1 MGFFDKALKKVQDVG
16 ENIAASANN
25 VKTVVETSVQ
35 DTMEITGLKRQIR
48 ELEKEMDA
56 QYLQIGKKYAEF
68 VADMDDAEPETA
80 ENEAAEATESSEV
93 IDEVKEEAI
102 DEVKA
107 EDVAETVDEAKEEA
121 ADETIDEVKAE
132 DTAETIDEEK
142 EVSEEPA
149 EDKVAE
155 ESDED
160 EEPVF
165 DVSDFLTIIKQDQAK
180 KKELENQLA
189 EVEKRALIYRTNS
202 EFRHIFS
209 ELLGNK
215 PHEVLYILRF
225 SLETFAKFRILCSN
239 SHRTG
244 IQITYA
250 HHHTAKRYK
259 RSCRK
264 SEFFRSQKCRDR
276 HISSAHQFSV
286 CFDLHTFTQSVLDQ
300 CLMSLSQTKFPR
312 KSRIVDGTFRS
323 STGTAVVTG
332 NQNYLCSC
340 FCHTCCYGSDACF

>member
-80 ENEAAEATESSEV
+80 ENEAAEAETTEATEPSEV

-107 EDVAETVDEAKEEA
+107 EAAAETVDEAKEEA

-189 EVEKRALIYRTNS
+189 EVEKRAKQNT
-202 EFRHIFS
+202 
-209 ELLGNK
+209 LLREKTKAEESFEQEKG
-215 PHEVLYILRF
+215 
-225 SLETFAKFRILCSN
+225 
-239 SHRTG
+239 
-244 IQITYA
+244 
-250 HHHTAKRYK
+250 
-259 RSCRK
+259 
-264 SEFFRSQKCRDR
+264 
-276 HISSAHQFSV
+276 
-286 CFDLHTFTQSVLDQ
+286 VLDKALAMEIISKEEYEQ
-300 CLMSLSQTKFPR
+300 KLNIVRKKVENFEEIKKIEQQFEMGIITKEE
-312 KSRIVDGTFRS
+312 KDEKIN
-323 STGTAVVTG
+323 AIL
-332 NQNYLCSC
+332 N
-340 FCHTCCYGSDACF
+340 A

>member
-80 ENEAAEATESSEV
+80 ENEAAEAETTEATESSEV

-107 EDVAETVDEAKEEA
+107 EAADETVDEAKEEA
-121 ADETIDEVKAE
+121 ADE
-132 DTAETIDEEK
+132 DEE
-142 EVSEEPA
+142 S
-149 EDKVAE
+149 
-155 ESDED
+155 
-160 EEPVF
+160 VF

-189 EVEKRALIYRTNS
+189 EVEKRAKQNT
-202 EFRHIFS
+202 
-209 ELLGNK
+209 LLREKTKAEESFEQEKG
-215 PHEVLYILRF
+215 
-225 SLETFAKFRILCSN
+225 
-239 SHRTG
+239 
-244 IQITYA
+244 
-250 HHHTAKRYK
+250 
-259 RSCRK
+259 
-264 SEFFRSQKCRDR
+264 
-276 HISSAHQFSV
+276 
-286 CFDLHTFTQSVLDQ
+286 VLDKALAMEIISKEEYEQ
-300 CLMSLSQTKFPR
+300 KLNIARKKVENFEEIKKIEQQFEMGIITKEE
-312 KSRIVDGTFRS
+312 KDEKIN
-323 STGTAVVTG
+323 AIL
-332 NQNYLCSC
+332 N
-340 FCHTCCYGSDACF
+340 A

>member
-80 ENEAAEATESSEV
+80 ENEAAEAETTEATEPSEV

-107 EDVAETVDEAKEEA
+107 EAAAETVDEAKEEA

-189 EVEKRALIYRTNS
+189 EVEKRAKQNT
-202 EFRHIFS
+202 
-209 ELLGNK
+209 LLREKTKAEESFEQEKG
-215 PHEVLYILRF
+215 
-225 SLETFAKFRILCSN
+225 
-239 SHRTG
+239 
-244 IQITYA
+244 
-250 HHHTAKRYK
+250 
-259 RSCRK
+259 
-264 SEFFRSQKCRDR
+264 
-276 HISSAHQFSV
+276 
-286 CFDLHTFTQSVLDQ
+286 VLDKALAMDIISKEEYEQ
-300 CLMSLSQTKFPR
+300 KLNIARKKVENFEEIKKIEQQFEMGIITKEE
-312 KSRIVDGTFRS
+312 KDEKIN
-323 STGTAVVTG
+323 AIL
-332 NQNYLCSC
+332 N
-340 FCHTCCYGSDACF
+340 A

>member
-80 ENEAAEATESSEV
+80 ENEAAEAETTEATEPSEV

-107 EDVAETVDEAKEEA
+107 EAAAETVDEAKEEA

-189 EVEKRALIYRTNS
+189 EVEKRAKQNT
-202 EFRHIFS
+202 
-209 ELLGNK
+209 LLREKTKAEESFEQEKG
-215 PHEVLYILRF
+215 
-225 SLETFAKFRILCSN
+225 
-239 SHRTG
+239 
-244 IQITYA
+244 
-250 HHHTAKRYK
+250 
-259 RSCRK
+259 
-264 SEFFRSQKCRDR
+264 
-276 HISSAHQFSV
+276 
-286 CFDLHTFTQSVLDQ
+286 VLDKALAMEIISKEEYEQ
-300 CLMSLSQTKFPR
+300 KLNIARKKVENFEEIKKIEQQFEMGIITKEEKDEKINAILNP
-312 KSRIVDGTFRS
+312 
-323 STGTAVVTG
+323 
-332 NQNYLCSC
+332 
-340 FCHTCCYGSDACF
+340 

>member
-1 MGFFDKALKKVQDVG
+1 MH
-16 ENIAASANN
+16 ASANN

-80 ENEAAEATESSEV
+80 ENEAAEAETTEATESSEV
-93 IDEVKEEAI
+93 IDEVKAEAAEAI

-189 EVEKRALIYRTNS
+189 EVEKRAKQNT
-202 EFRHIFS
+202 
-209 ELLGNK
+209 LLREKTKAEESFEQEKG
-215 PHEVLYILRF
+215 
-225 SLETFAKFRILCSN
+225 
-239 SHRTG
+239 
-244 IQITYA
+244 
-250 HHHTAKRYK
+250 
-259 RSCRK
+259 
-264 SEFFRSQKCRDR
+264 
-276 HISSAHQFSV
+276 
-286 CFDLHTFTQSVLDQ
+286 VLDKALAMEIISKEEYEQ
-300 CLMSLSQTKFPR
+300 KLNIARKKVENFEEIKKIEQQFEMGIITKEE
-312 KSRIVDGTFRS
+312 KDEKIN
-323 STGTAVVTG
+323 AIL
-332 NQNYLCSC
+332 N
-340 FCHTCCYGSDACF
+340 A

>member
-80 ENEAAEATESSEV
+80 ENEAAEAETTEATESSEV
-93 IDEVKEEAI
+93 
-102 DEVKA
+102 
-107 EDVAETVDEAKEEA
+107 
-121 ADETIDEVKAE
+121 IDEVKAE

-189 EVEKRALIYRTNS
+189 EVEKRAKQNT
-202 EFRHIFS
+202 
-209 ELLGNK
+209 LLREKTKAEESFEQEKG
-215 PHEVLYILRF
+215 
-225 SLETFAKFRILCSN
+225 
-239 SHRTG
+239 
-244 IQITYA
+244 
-250 HHHTAKRYK
+250 
-259 RSCRK
+259 
-264 SEFFRSQKCRDR
+264 
-276 HISSAHQFSV
+276 
-286 CFDLHTFTQSVLDQ
+286 VLDKALAMEIISKEEYEQ
-300 CLMSLSQTKFPR
+300 KLNIARKKVENFEEIKKIEQQFEMGIITKEE
-312 KSRIVDGTFRS
+312 KDEKIN
-323 STGTAVVTG
+323 AIL
-332 NQNYLCSC
+332 N
-340 FCHTCCYGSDACF
+340 A

>member
-80 ENEAAEATESSEV
+80 ENEAAEAETTEATESSEV
-93 IDEVKEEAI
+93 IDEVKAEAAAEAI

-107 EDVAETVDEAKEEA
+107 EA
-121 ADETIDEVKAE
+121 ADETIDEVNAE
-132 DTAETIDEEK
+132 DPAETIDEEK
-142 EVSEEPA
+142 EVS
-149 EDKVAE
+149 
-155 ESDED
+155 

-189 EVEKRALIYRTNS
+189 EVEKRAKQNT
-202 EFRHIFS
+202 
-209 ELLGNK
+209 LLREKTKAEESFEQEKG
-215 PHEVLYILRF
+215 
-225 SLETFAKFRILCSN
+225 
-239 SHRTG
+239 
-244 IQITYA
+244 
-250 HHHTAKRYK
+250 
-259 RSCRK
+259 
-264 SEFFRSQKCRDR
+264 
-276 HISSAHQFSV
+276 
-286 CFDLHTFTQSVLDQ
+286 VLDKALAMEIISKEEYEQ
-300 CLMSLSQTKFPR
+300 KLNIARKKVENFEEIKKIEQQFEMGIITKEE
-312 KSRIVDGTFRS
+312 KDEKIN
-323 STGTAVVTG
+323 AIL
-332 NQNYLCSC
+332 N
-340 FCHTCCYGSDACF
+340 A

>member
-80 ENEAAEATESSEV
+80 ENETTEATESSEV

-107 EDVAETVDEAKEEA
+107 EAAETVDEAKEEA

-189 EVEKRALIYRTNS
+189 EVEKRAKQNT
-202 EFRHIFS
+202 
-209 ELLGNK
+209 LLREKTKAEESFEQEKG
-215 PHEVLYILRF
+215 
-225 SLETFAKFRILCSN
+225 
-239 SHRTG
+239 
-244 IQITYA
+244 
-250 HHHTAKRYK
+250 
-259 RSCRK
+259 
-264 SEFFRSQKCRDR
+264 
-276 HISSAHQFSV
+276 
-286 CFDLHTFTQSVLDQ
+286 VLDKALAMEIISKEEYEQ
-300 CLMSLSQTKFPR
+300 KLNIARKKVENFEEIKKIEQQFEMGIITKEEKDEKINAILNP
-312 KSRIVDGTFRS
+312 
-323 STGTAVVTG
+323 
-332 NQNYLCSC
+332 
-340 FCHTCCYGSDACF
+340 

>member
-80 ENEAAEATESSEV
+80 ENEADEAETTEATEPSEV

-107 EDVAETVDEAKEEA
+107 EAAAETVDEAKEEA

-189 EVEKRALIYRTNS
+189 EVEKRAKQNT
-202 EFRHIFS
+202 
-209 ELLGNK
+209 LLREKTKAEESFEQEKG
-215 PHEVLYILRF
+215 
-225 SLETFAKFRILCSN
+225 
-239 SHRTG
+239 
-244 IQITYA
+244 
-250 HHHTAKRYK
+250 
-259 RSCRK
+259 
-264 SEFFRSQKCRDR
+264 
-276 HISSAHQFSV
+276 
-286 CFDLHTFTQSVLDQ
+286 VLDKALAMEIISKEEYEQ
-300 CLMSLSQTKFPR
+300 KLNIARKKVENFEEIKKIEQQFEMGIITKEE
-312 KSRIVDGTFRS
+312 KDEKIN
-323 STGTAVVTG
+323 AIL
-332 NQNYLCSC
+332 N
-340 FCHTCCYGSDACF
+340 A

>member
-80 ENEAAEATESSEV
+80 ENEAAEAETTEATESSEV

-107 EDVAETVDEAKEEA
+107 EAAAETVDEAKEEA
-121 ADETIDEVKAE
+121 AAETIDEVKAE

-189 EVEKRALIYRTNS
+189 EVEKRAKQNT
-202 EFRHIFS
+202 
-209 ELLGNK
+209 LLREKTKAEESFEQEKG
-215 PHEVLYILRF
+215 
-225 SLETFAKFRILCSN
+225 
-239 SHRTG
+239 
-244 IQITYA
+244 
-250 HHHTAKRYK
+250 
-259 RSCRK
+259 
-264 SEFFRSQKCRDR
+264 
-276 HISSAHQFSV
+276 
-286 CFDLHTFTQSVLDQ
+286 VLDKALAMEIISKEEYEQ
-300 CLMSLSQTKFPR
+300 KLNIARKKVENFEEIKKIEQQFEMGIITKEEKDEKINAILNP
-312 KSRIVDGTFRS
+312 
-323 STGTAVVTG
+323 
-332 NQNYLCSC
+332 
-340 FCHTCCYGSDACF
+340 

>member
-80 ENEAAEATESSEV
+80 ENEAAEAETTEAETTEATEPSEV

-107 EDVAETVDEAKEEA
+107 EAAAETVDEAKEEA

-142 EVSEEPA
+142 EVSEEP
-149 EDKVAE
+149 
-155 ESDED
+155 
-160 EEPVF
+160 VF

-189 EVEKRALIYRTNS
+189 EVEKRAKQNT
-202 EFRHIFS
+202 
-209 ELLGNK
+209 LLREKTKAEESFEQEKG
-215 PHEVLYILRF
+215 
-225 SLETFAKFRILCSN
+225 
-239 SHRTG
+239 
-244 IQITYA
+244 
-250 HHHTAKRYK
+250 
-259 RSCRK
+259 
-264 SEFFRSQKCRDR
+264 
-276 HISSAHQFSV
+276 
-286 CFDLHTFTQSVLDQ
+286 VLDKALAMEIISKEEYEQ
-300 CLMSLSQTKFPR
+300 KLNIARKKVENFEEIKKIEQQFEMGIITKEE
-312 KSRIVDGTFRS
+312 KDEKIN
-323 STGTAVVTG
+323 AIL
-332 NQNYLCSC
+332 N
-340 FCHTCCYGSDACF
+340 A

>member
-16 ENIAASANN
+16 ENIAASASN

-80 ENEAAEATESSEV
+80 ENEAAEAETTEATESSEV
-93 IDEVKEEAI
+93 IDEVKAEAAAEAI

-107 EDVAETVDEAKEEA
+107 EDA
-121 ADETIDEVKAE
+121 
-132 DTAETIDEEK
+132 AETIDEEK

-155 ESDED
+155 ESDEG

-189 EVEKRALIYRTNS
+189 EVEKRAKQNT
-202 EFRHIFS
+202 
-209 ELLGNK
+209 LLREKTKAEESFEQEKG
-215 PHEVLYILRF
+215 
-225 SLETFAKFRILCSN
+225 
-239 SHRTG
+239 
-244 IQITYA
+244 
-250 HHHTAKRYK
+250 
-259 RSCRK
+259 
-264 SEFFRSQKCRDR
+264 
-276 HISSAHQFSV
+276 
-286 CFDLHTFTQSVLDQ
+286 VLDKALAMEIISKEEYEQ
-300 CLMSLSQTKFPR
+300 KLNIARKKVENFEEIKKIEQQFEMGIITKEE
-312 KSRIVDGTFRS
+312 KDEKIN
-323 STGTAVVTG
+323 AIL
-332 NQNYLCSC
+332 N
-340 FCHTCCYGSDACF
+340 A

>member
-80 ENEAAEATESSEV
+80 ENEAAEAETTEATESSEV

-107 EDVAETVDEAKEEA
+107 EAASETVDEAKEEA
-121 ADETIDEVKAE
+121 AAETIDEVKAE

-189 EVEKRALIYRTNS
+189 EVEKRAKQNT
-202 EFRHIFS
+202 
-209 ELLGNK
+209 LLREKTKAEESFEQEKG
-215 PHEVLYILRF
+215 
-225 SLETFAKFRILCSN
+225 
-239 SHRTG
+239 
-244 IQITYA
+244 
-250 HHHTAKRYK
+250 
-259 RSCRK
+259 
-264 SEFFRSQKCRDR
+264 
-276 HISSAHQFSV
+276 
-286 CFDLHTFTQSVLDQ
+286 VLDKALAMEIISKEEYEQ
-300 CLMSLSQTKFPR
+300 KLNIAKKKVENFEEIKKIEQQFEMGIITKEE
-312 KSRIVDGTFRS
+312 KDEKIN
-323 STGTAVVTG
+323 AIL
-332 NQNYLCSC
+332 N
-340 FCHTCCYGSDACF
+340 A

>member
-80 ENEAAEATESSEV
+80 ENEAAEAETTEATESSEV
-93 IDEVKEEAI
+93 IDEVKAEAA
-102 DEVKA
+102 D
-107 EDVAETVDEAKEEA
+107 ETVDEAKEEA
-121 ADETIDEVKAE
+121 ANETIDEVKAE

-142 EVSEEPA
+142 EVS
-149 EDKVAE
+149 
-155 ESDED
+155 

-189 EVEKRALIYRTNS
+189 EVEKRAKQNT
-202 EFRHIFS
+202 
-209 ELLGNK
+209 LLREKTKAEESFEQEKG
-215 PHEVLYILRF
+215 
-225 SLETFAKFRILCSN
+225 
-239 SHRTG
+239 
-244 IQITYA
+244 
-250 HHHTAKRYK
+250 
-259 RSCRK
+259 
-264 SEFFRSQKCRDR
+264 
-276 HISSAHQFSV
+276 
-286 CFDLHTFTQSVLDQ
+286 VLDKALAMEIISKEEYEQ
-300 CLMSLSQTKFPR
+300 KLNIARKKVENFEEIKKIEQQFEMGIITKEE
-312 KSRIVDGTFRS
+312 KDEKIN
-323 STGTAVVTG
+323 AIL
-332 NQNYLCSC
+332 N
-340 FCHTCCYGSDACF
+340 A

>member
-80 ENEAAEATESSEV
+80 ENEATEAETTEATESSEV
-93 IDEVKEEAI
+93 IDEVKAEAAEAI

-189 EVEKRALIYRTNS
+189 EVEKRAKQNT
-202 EFRHIFS
+202 
-209 ELLGNK
+209 LLREKTKAEESFEQEKG
-215 PHEVLYILRF
+215 
-225 SLETFAKFRILCSN
+225 
-239 SHRTG
+239 
-244 IQITYA
+244 
-250 HHHTAKRYK
+250 
-259 RSCRK
+259 
-264 SEFFRSQKCRDR
+264 
-276 HISSAHQFSV
+276 
-286 CFDLHTFTQSVLDQ
+286 VLDKALAMEIISKEEYEQ
-300 CLMSLSQTKFPR
+300 KLNIARKKVENFEEIKKIEQQFEMGIITKEE
-312 KSRIVDGTFRS
+312 KDKKIN
-323 STGTAVVTG
+323 AIL
-332 NQNYLCSC
+332 N
-340 FCHTCCYGSDACF
+340 A

>member
-80 ENEAAEATESSEV
+80 ENEAAEAETTEATEPSEV

-102 DEVKA
+102 DEVKVEA
-107 EDVAETVDEAKEEA
+107 AAETVDEAKEEA

-189 EVEKRALIYRTNS
+189 EVEKRAKQNT
-202 EFRHIFS
+202 
-209 ELLGNK
+209 LLREKTKAEESFEQEKG
-215 PHEVLYILRF
+215 
-225 SLETFAKFRILCSN
+225 
-239 SHRTG
+239 
-244 IQITYA
+244 
-250 HHHTAKRYK
+250 
-259 RSCRK
+259 
-264 SEFFRSQKCRDR
+264 
-276 HISSAHQFSV
+276 
-286 CFDLHTFTQSVLDQ
+286 VLDKALAMEIISKEEYEQ
-300 CLMSLSQTKFPR
+300 KLNIARKKVENFEEIKKIEQQFEMGIITKEE
-312 KSRIVDGTFRS
+312 KDEKIN
-323 STGTAVVTG
+323 AIL
-332 NQNYLCSC
+332 N
-340 FCHTCCYGSDACF
+340 A

>member
-1 MGFFDKALKKVQDVG
+1 MVFFDKALKKVQDVG

-80 ENEAAEATESSEV
+80 ENEAAEA
-93 IDEVKEEAI
+93 I

-142 EVSEEPA
+142 EASEESA

-189 EVEKRALIYRTNS
+189 EVEKRAKQNT
-202 EFRHIFS
+202 
-209 ELLGNK
+209 LLREKTKAEESFEQEKG
-215 PHEVLYILRF
+215 
-225 SLETFAKFRILCSN
+225 
-239 SHRTG
+239 
-244 IQITYA
+244 
-250 HHHTAKRYK
+250 
-259 RSCRK
+259 
-264 SEFFRSQKCRDR
+264 
-276 HISSAHQFSV
+276 
-286 CFDLHTFTQSVLDQ
+286 VLDKALAMEIISKEEYEQ
-300 CLMSLSQTKFPR
+300 KLNIARKKVENFEEIKKIEQQFEMGIITKEE
-312 KSRIVDGTFRS
+312 KDEKIN
-323 STGTAVVTG
+323 AIL
-332 NQNYLCSC
+332 N
-340 FCHTCCYGSDACF
+340 A

>member
-80 ENEAAEATESSEV
+80 ENEAAEAETTEATESSEV

-107 EDVAETVDEAKEEA
+107 EAAAETVDEAKEEA
-121 ADETIDEVKAE
+121 AAETIDEVKAE

-189 EVEKRALIYRTNS
+189 EVEKRAKQNT
-202 EFRHIFS
+202 
-209 ELLGNK
+209 LLREKTKAEESFEQEKG
-215 PHEVLYILRF
+215 
-225 SLETFAKFRILCSN
+225 
-239 SHRTG
+239 
-244 IQITYA
+244 
-250 HHHTAKRYK
+250 
-259 RSCRK
+259 
-264 SEFFRSQKCRDR
+264 
-276 HISSAHQFSV
+276 
-286 CFDLHTFTQSVLDQ
+286 VLDKALAMEIISKEEYEQ
-300 CLMSLSQTKFPR
+300 KLNIEKKKVENFEEIKKIEQQFEMGIITKEE
-312 KSRIVDGTFRS
+312 KDEKIN
-323 STGTAVVTG
+323 AIL
-332 NQNYLCSC
+332 N
-340 FCHTCCYGSDACF
+340 A

>member
-93 IDEVKEEAI
+93 IDEVKAEAAAEAI

-107 EDVAETVDEAKEEA
+107 EAADETVDEAKEEA
-121 ADETIDEVKAE
+121 VAETIDEVKAE

-142 EVSEEPA
+142 EASEEPA

-189 EVEKRALIYRTNS
+189 EVEKRAKQNT
-202 EFRHIFS
+202 
-209 ELLGNK
+209 LLREKTKAEESFEQEKG
-215 PHEVLYILRF
+215 
-225 SLETFAKFRILCSN
+225 
-239 SHRTG
+239 
-244 IQITYA
+244 
-250 HHHTAKRYK
+250 
-259 RSCRK
+259 
-264 SEFFRSQKCRDR
+264 
-276 HISSAHQFSV
+276 
-286 CFDLHTFTQSVLDQ
+286 VLDKALAMEIISKEEYEQ
-300 CLMSLSQTKFPR
+300 KLNIARKKVENFEEIKKIEQQFEMGIITKEE
-312 KSRIVDGTFRS
+312 KDEKIN
-323 STGTAVVTG
+323 AIL
-332 NQNYLCSC
+332 N
-340 FCHTCCYGSDACF
+340 A

>member
-93 IDEVKEEAI
+93 IDEVKAEAAAEAI

-107 EDVAETVDEAKEEA
+107 EAADETVDEAKEEA
-121 ADETIDEVKAE
+121 AAETIDEVKAE

-142 EVSEEPA
+142 EASEEPA

-189 EVEKRALIYRTNS
+189 EVEKRAKQNT
-202 EFRHIFS
+202 
-209 ELLGNK
+209 LLREKTKAEESFEQEKG
-215 PHEVLYILRF
+215 
-225 SLETFAKFRILCSN
+225 
-239 SHRTG
+239 
-244 IQITYA
+244 
-250 HHHTAKRYK
+250 
-259 RSCRK
+259 
-264 SEFFRSQKCRDR
+264 
-276 HISSAHQFSV
+276 
-286 CFDLHTFTQSVLDQ
+286 VLDKALAMEIISKEEYEQ
-300 CLMSLSQTKFPR
+300 KLNIAR
-312 KSRIVDGTFRS
+312 KK
-323 STGTAVVTG
+323 
-332 NQNYLCSC
+332 
-340 FCHTCCYGSDACF
+340 

>member
-80 ENEAAEATESSEV
+80 ENEAAEAETTEATESSEV

-107 EDVAETVDEAKEEA
+107 EAAAETVDEAKEEA
-121 ADETIDEVKAE
+121 AAETIDEVKAE

-142 EVSEEPA
+142 EGSEEPT

-189 EVEKRALIYRTNS
+189 EVEKRAKQNT
-202 EFRHIFS
+202 
-209 ELLGNK
+209 LLREKTKAEESFEQEKG
-215 PHEVLYILRF
+215 
-225 SLETFAKFRILCSN
+225 
-239 SHRTG
+239 
-244 IQITYA
+244 
-250 HHHTAKRYK
+250 
-259 RSCRK
+259 
-264 SEFFRSQKCRDR
+264 
-276 HISSAHQFSV
+276 
-286 CFDLHTFTQSVLDQ
+286 VLDKALAMEIISKEEYEQ
-300 CLMSLSQTKFPR
+300 KLNIAKKKVENFEEIKKIEQQFEMGIITKEE
-312 KSRIVDGTFRS
+312 KDEKIN
-323 STGTAVVTG
+323 AIL
-332 NQNYLCSC
+332 N
-340 FCHTCCYGSDACF
+340 A

>member
-107 EDVAETVDEAKEEA
+107 EAADETVDEAKEEA
-121 ADETIDEVKAE
+121 A
-132 DTAETIDEEK
+132 
-142 EVSEEPA
+142 
-149 EDKVAE
+149 
-155 ESDED
+155 DED

-189 EVEKRALIYRTNS
+189 EVEKRAKQNT
-202 EFRHIFS
+202 
-209 ELLGNK
+209 LLREKTKAEESFEQEKG
-215 PHEVLYILRF
+215 
-225 SLETFAKFRILCSN
+225 
-239 SHRTG
+239 
-244 IQITYA
+244 
-250 HHHTAKRYK
+250 
-259 RSCRK
+259 
-264 SEFFRSQKCRDR
+264 
-276 HISSAHQFSV
+276 
-286 CFDLHTFTQSVLDQ
+286 VLDKALAMEIISKEEYEQ
-300 CLMSLSQTKFPR
+300 KRNIARKKVENFEEIKKIEQQFEMGIITKEE
-312 KSRIVDGTFRS
+312 KDEKIN
-323 STGTAVVTG
+323 AIL
-332 NQNYLCSC
+332 N
-340 FCHTCCYGSDACF
+340 A

>member
-16 ENIAASANN
+16 ENIAASASN

-93 IDEVKEEAI
+93 IDEVKAEAAAEAI

-132 DTAETIDEEK
+132 DTVETINEEK
-142 EVSEEPA
+142 EVSKEPA

-189 EVEKRALIYRTNS
+189 EVEKRAKQNT
-202 EFRHIFS
+202 
-209 ELLGNK
+209 LLREKTKAEESFEQEKG
-215 PHEVLYILRF
+215 
-225 SLETFAKFRILCSN
+225 
-239 SHRTG
+239 
-244 IQITYA
+244 
-250 HHHTAKRYK
+250 
-259 RSCRK
+259 
-264 SEFFRSQKCRDR
+264 
-276 HISSAHQFSV
+276 
-286 CFDLHTFTQSVLDQ
+286 VLDKALAMEIISKEEYEQ
-300 CLMSLSQTKFPR
+300 KLNIAK
-312 KSRIVDGTFRS
+312 KKV
-323 STGTAVVTG
+323 
-332 NQNYLCSC
+332 
-340 FCHTCCYGSDACF
+340 

>member
-80 ENEAAEATESSEV
+80 ENEAAEAETTETTEPSEV

-107 EDVAETVDEAKEEA
+107 EAAAETVDEAKEEA

-189 EVEKRALIYRTNS
+189 EVEKRAKQNT
-202 EFRHIFS
+202 
-209 ELLGNK
+209 LLREKTKAEESFEQEKG
-215 PHEVLYILRF
+215 
-225 SLETFAKFRILCSN
+225 
-239 SHRTG
+239 
-244 IQITYA
+244 
-250 HHHTAKRYK
+250 
-259 RSCRK
+259 
-264 SEFFRSQKCRDR
+264 
-276 HISSAHQFSV
+276 
-286 CFDLHTFTQSVLDQ
+286 VLDKALAMEIISKEEYEQ
-300 CLMSLSQTKFPR
+300 KLNIARKKVENFEEIKKIEQQFEMGIITKEE
-312 KSRIVDGTFRS
+312 KDEKIN
-323 STGTAVVTG
+323 AIL
-332 NQNYLCSC
+332 N
-340 FCHTCCYGSDACF
+340 A

>member
-80 ENEAAEATESSEV
+80 ENEAAEAETTEATEPSEV

-107 EDVAETVDEAKEEA
+107 EAVAETVDEAKEEA

-189 EVEKRALIYRTNS
+189 EVEKRAKQNT
-202 EFRHIFS
+202 
-209 ELLGNK
+209 LLREKTKAEESFEQEKG
-215 PHEVLYILRF
+215 
-225 SLETFAKFRILCSN
+225 
-239 SHRTG
+239 
-244 IQITYA
+244 
-250 HHHTAKRYK
+250 
-259 RSCRK
+259 
-264 SEFFRSQKCRDR
+264 
-276 HISSAHQFSV
+276 
-286 CFDLHTFTQSVLDQ
+286 VLDKALAMEIISKEEYEQ
-300 CLMSLSQTKFPR
+300 KLNIARKKVENFEEIKKIEQQFEMGIITKEE
-312 KSRIVDGTFRS
+312 KDEKIN
-323 STGTAVVTG
+323 AIL
-332 NQNYLCSC
+332 N
-340 FCHTCCYGSDACF
+340 A

>member
-80 ENEAAEATESSEV
+80 ENEATEATESSEV
-93 IDEVKEEAI
+93 IDEVKAEAAEAI

-189 EVEKRALIYRTNS
+189 EVEKRAKQNT
-202 EFRHIFS
+202 
-209 ELLGNK
+209 LLREKTKAEESFEQEKG
-215 PHEVLYILRF
+215 
-225 SLETFAKFRILCSN
+225 
-239 SHRTG
+239 
-244 IQITYA
+244 
-250 HHHTAKRYK
+250 
-259 RSCRK
+259 
-264 SEFFRSQKCRDR
+264 
-276 HISSAHQFSV
+276 
-286 CFDLHTFTQSVLDQ
+286 VLDKALAMEIISKEEYEQ
-300 CLMSLSQTKFPR
+300 KLNIARKKVENFEEIKKIEQQFEMGIITKEE
-312 KSRIVDGTFRS
+312 KDEKIN
-323 STGTAVVTG
+323 AIL
-332 NQNYLCSC
+332 N
-340 FCHTCCYGSDACF
+340 A

>member
-93 IDEVKEEAI
+93 IDEVKAEAAAEAI

-121 ADETIDEVKAE
+121 PAETIDEVKAE
-132 DTAETIDEEK
+132 DTAETLDEEK
-142 EVSEEPA
+142 EVFEELA
-149 EDKVAE
+149 EDKAAE

-189 EVEKRALIYRTNS
+189 EVEKRAKQNT
-202 EFRHIFS
+202 
-209 ELLGNK
+209 LLREKTKAEESFEQEKG
-215 PHEVLYILRF
+215 
-225 SLETFAKFRILCSN
+225 
-239 SHRTG
+239 
-244 IQITYA
+244 
-250 HHHTAKRYK
+250 
-259 RSCRK
+259 
-264 SEFFRSQKCRDR
+264 
-276 HISSAHQFSV
+276 
-286 CFDLHTFTQSVLDQ
+286 VLDKALAMEIISKEEYEQ
-300 CLMSLSQTKFPR
+300 KLNIARKKVENFEEIKKIEQQFEMGIITKEE
-312 KSRIVDGTFRS
+312 KDEKIN
-323 STGTAVVTG
+323 AIL
-332 NQNYLCSC
+332 N
-340 FCHTCCYGSDACF
+340 A

>member
-80 ENEAAEATESSEV
+80 ENEAAEAETTEATESSEV

-107 EDVAETVDEAKEEA
+107 EAAAETVDEAKEEA

-189 EVEKRALIYRTNS
+189 EVEKRAKQNT
-202 EFRHIFS
+202 
-209 ELLGNK
+209 LLREKTKAEESFEQEKG
-215 PHEVLYILRF
+215 
-225 SLETFAKFRILCSN
+225 
-239 SHRTG
+239 
-244 IQITYA
+244 
-250 HHHTAKRYK
+250 
-259 RSCRK
+259 
-264 SEFFRSQKCRDR
+264 
-276 HISSAHQFSV
+276 
-286 CFDLHTFTQSVLDQ
+286 VLDKALAMEIISKEEYEQ
-300 CLMSLSQTKFPR
+300 KLNIARKKVENFEEIKKIEQQFEMGIITKEE
-312 KSRIVDGTFRS
+312 KDEKIN
-323 STGTAVVTG
+323 AIL
-332 NQNYLCSC
+332 N
-340 FCHTCCYGSDACF
+340 A

>member
-80 ENEAAEATESSEV
+80 ENEAAETETTEAETTEATESSEV

-107 EDVAETVDEAKEEA
+107 EAAAETVDEAKEEA
-121 ADETIDEVKAE
+121 AAETIDEVKAE

-142 EVSEEPA
+142 EVSKEPA

-189 EVEKRALIYRTNS
+189 EVEKRAKQNT
-202 EFRHIFS
+202 
-209 ELLGNK
+209 LLREKTKAEESFEQEKG
-215 PHEVLYILRF
+215 
-225 SLETFAKFRILCSN
+225 
-239 SHRTG
+239 
-244 IQITYA
+244 
-250 HHHTAKRYK
+250 
-259 RSCRK
+259 
-264 SEFFRSQKCRDR
+264 
-276 HISSAHQFSV
+276 
-286 CFDLHTFTQSVLDQ
+286 VLDKALAMEIISKEEYEQ
-300 CLMSLSQTKFPR
+300 KLNIARKKVENFEEIKKIEQQFEMGIITKEE
-312 KSRIVDGTFRS
+312 KDEKIN
-323 STGTAVVTG
+323 AIL
-332 NQNYLCSC
+332 N
-340 FCHTCCYGSDACF
+340 A

>member
-80 ENEAAEATESSEV
+80 ENEAAEAETTEATESSEV

-107 EDVAETVDEAKEEA
+107 EAAAETVDEAKEEA
-121 ADETIDEVKAE
+121 A
-132 DTAETIDEEK
+132 AETIDEEK
-142 EVSEEPA
+142 EVSKEPA

-189 EVEKRALIYRTNS
+189 EVEKRAKQNT
-202 EFRHIFS
+202 
-209 ELLGNK
+209 LLREKTKAEESFEQEKG
-215 PHEVLYILRF
+215 
-225 SLETFAKFRILCSN
+225 
-239 SHRTG
+239 
-244 IQITYA
+244 
-250 HHHTAKRYK
+250 
-259 RSCRK
+259 
-264 SEFFRSQKCRDR
+264 
-276 HISSAHQFSV
+276 
-286 CFDLHTFTQSVLDQ
+286 VLDKALAMEIISKEEYEQ
-300 CLMSLSQTKFPR
+300 KLNIAKKKVENFEEIKKIEQQFEMGIITKEE
-312 KSRIVDGTFRS
+312 KDEKIN
-323 STGTAVVTG
+323 AIL
-332 NQNYLCSC
+332 N
-340 FCHTCCYGSDACF
+340 A

>member
-80 ENEAAEATESSEV
+80 ENEAAEAETTEATESSEV

-102 DEVKA
+102 DEVNA
-107 EDVAETVDEAKEEA
+107 EAAAETVDEAKEEA
-121 ADETIDEVKAE
+121 AAETIDEVKAE

-189 EVEKRALIYRTNS
+189 EVEKRAKQNT
-202 EFRHIFS
+202 
-209 ELLGNK
+209 LLREKTKAEESFEQEKG
-215 PHEVLYILRF
+215 
-225 SLETFAKFRILCSN
+225 
-239 SHRTG
+239 
-244 IQITYA
+244 
-250 HHHTAKRYK
+250 
-259 RSCRK
+259 
-264 SEFFRSQKCRDR
+264 
-276 HISSAHQFSV
+276 
-286 CFDLHTFTQSVLDQ
+286 VLDKALAMEIISKEEYEQ
-300 CLMSLSQTKFPR
+300 KLNIAKKKVENFEEIKKIEQQFEMGIITKEE
-312 KSRIVDGTFRS
+312 KDEKIN
-323 STGTAVVTG
+323 AIL
-332 NQNYLCSC
+332 N
-340 FCHTCCYGSDACF
+340 A

>member
-80 ENEAAEATESSEV
+80 ENEAAEAETTEATESSEV

-107 EDVAETVDEAKEEA
+107 EAAAETVDEAKEEA
-121 ADETIDEVKAE
+121 AAETIDEVKAE

-142 EVSEEPA
+142 EVSKEPA

-189 EVEKRALIYRTNS
+189 EVEKRAKQNT
-202 EFRHIFS
+202 
-209 ELLGNK
+209 LLREKTKAEESFEQEKG
-215 PHEVLYILRF
+215 
-225 SLETFAKFRILCSN
+225 
-239 SHRTG
+239 
-244 IQITYA
+244 
-250 HHHTAKRYK
+250 
-259 RSCRK
+259 
-264 SEFFRSQKCRDR
+264 
-276 HISSAHQFSV
+276 
-286 CFDLHTFTQSVLDQ
+286 VLDKALAMEIISKEEYDQ
-300 CLMSLSQTKFPR
+300 KLNIARKKVENFEEIKKIEQQFEMGIITKEE
-312 KSRIVDGTFRS
+312 KDEKIN
-323 STGTAVVTG
+323 AIL
-332 NQNYLCSC
+332 N
-340 FCHTCCYGSDACF
+340 A

>member
-107 EDVAETVDEAKEEA
+107 EAADETVDEAKEEA
-121 ADETIDEVKAE
+121 A
-132 DTAETIDEEK
+132 
-142 EVSEEPA
+142 
-149 EDKVAE
+149 
-155 ESDED
+155 DED

-189 EVEKRALIYRTNS
+189 EVEKRAKQNT
-202 EFRHIFS
+202 
-209 ELLGNK
+209 LLREKTKAEESFEQEKG
-215 PHEVLYILRF
+215 
-225 SLETFAKFRILCSN
+225 
-239 SHRTG
+239 
-244 IQITYA
+244 
-250 HHHTAKRYK
+250 
-259 RSCRK
+259 
-264 SEFFRSQKCRDR
+264 
-276 HISSAHQFSV
+276 
-286 CFDLHTFTQSVLDQ
+286 VLDKALAMEIISKEEYEQ
-300 CLMSLSQTKFPR
+300 KLNIARKKVENFEEIKKIEQQFEMGIITKEE
-312 KSRIVDGTFRS
+312 KDEKIN
-323 STGTAVVTG
+323 AIL
-332 NQNYLCSC
+332 N
-340 FCHTCCYGSDACF
+340 A

>member
-80 ENEAAEATESSEV
+80 ENEAAEAETTEATESSEV
-93 IDEVKEEAI
+93 IDEVKAEAAEAI

-121 ADETIDEVKAE
+121 PAETIDEVKAE

-142 EVSEEPA
+142 EASEEPA

-189 EVEKRALIYRTNS
+189 EVEKRAKQNT
-202 EFRHIFS
+202 
-209 ELLGNK
+209 LLREKTKAEESFEQEKG
-215 PHEVLYILRF
+215 
-225 SLETFAKFRILCSN
+225 
-239 SHRTG
+239 
-244 IQITYA
+244 
-250 HHHTAKRYK
+250 
-259 RSCRK
+259 
-264 SEFFRSQKCRDR
+264 
-276 HISSAHQFSV
+276 
-286 CFDLHTFTQSVLDQ
+286 VLDKALAMEIISKEEYEQ
-300 CLMSLSQTKFPR
+300 KLNIARKKVENFEEIKKIEQQFEMGIITKEE
-312 KSRIVDGTFRS
+312 KDEKIN
-323 STGTAVVTG
+323 AIL
-332 NQNYLCSC
+332 N
-340 FCHTCCYGSDACF
+340 A